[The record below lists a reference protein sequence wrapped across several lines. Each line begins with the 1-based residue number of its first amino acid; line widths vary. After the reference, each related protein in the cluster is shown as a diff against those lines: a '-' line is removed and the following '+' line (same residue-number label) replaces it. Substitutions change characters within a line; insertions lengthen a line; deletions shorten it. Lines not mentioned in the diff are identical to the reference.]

1 MFSVKSKHCNAA
13 ELLVDEG
20 KRKEFMGE
28 LEKKKNENYGM
39 VCRNF
44 AEIKKCNRSDD
55 RYQSGSISPSHR
67 IVLGADPIAAARALK
82 GCIFH
87 VQRY

>member
-1 MFSVKSKHCNAA
+1 MIDSDD
-13 ELLVDEG
+13 VDAD

-55 RYQSGSISPSHR
+55 RYQSGSISQ
-67 IVLGADPIAAARALK
+67 D
-82 GCIFH
+82 CIRSRSDCGGKSAEGLYFPCTKILRNLLVIH
-87 VQRY
+87 